1 MSIAIQ
7 SLVQVDTEACNRVA
21 EFITSKPIPPDQE
34 DSRLP
39 GFARNAVGNLYLAL
53 VAICHQTSPRG
64 CAPLEGT
71 VAGIRRRGWDY
82 LFAQLEEAARTDLT
96 LLEPRRWAS
105 LSADEIRV
113 MFRDSELGE
122 RLSNPELRSEL
133 LRDLGHR
140 MMGHGWR
147 WADDIYQLSDGRIG
161 TGEPNLLQLLA
172 EFRAYSDPV
181 RKKSLFY
188 LALMR
193 NAGLWQYVDEE
204 QLGTPVDY
212 HEVRGHLRLGTVRII
227 DESLQQKVLRLHP
240 VSGIEDVAI
249 RQAVYDAIMLISERS
264 GLRHPSQL
272 HYLFWNVF
280 RSICT
285 RESPQ
290 CFQLSPTCSLPAR
303 YMHLTELQ
311 GGRRCPFSEVC
322 ESAGHT
328 HPICEHV
335 FETDYY

>member
-1 MSIAIQ
+1 MSTAIQ
-7 SLVQVDTEACNRVA
+7 SLVQVDAEACNRVA
-21 EFITSKPIPPDQE
+21 ELIASKPIPPDQE

-39 GFARNAVGNLYLAL
+39 GFPRSAIGNFYLAL

-64 CAPLEGT
+64 CAPLEGM
-71 VAGIRRRGWDY
+71 VGGIRRRGWDY
-82 LFAQLEEAARTDLT
+82 LFARLEEAARAEPT
-96 LLEPRRWAS
+96 LLEPERWVS
-105 LSADEIRV
+105 LSVKELRAV
-113 MFRDSELGE
+113 FRDAELGE

-133 LRDLGHR
+133 LRDLGR
-140 MMGHGWR
+140 GMTAHGWR
-147 WADDIYQLSDGRIG
+147 WADDIYRLSGGRIG
-161 TGEPNLLQLLA
+161 TGELNLLQLLA
-172 EFRAYSDPV
+172 EFRAYNDPV

-212 HEVRGHLRLGTVRII
+212 HEVRGHLRLGTVRIV
-227 DESLQQKVLRLHP
+227 DEALRQTILSFRS
-240 VSGIEDVAI
+240 VSAVEDIAI

-264 GLRHPSQL
+264 GVRNPSQL

-285 RESPQ
+285 RDSPQ
-290 CFQLSPTCSLPAR
+290 CFRLSPTCSLPAR
-303 YMHLTELQ
+303 YMHLTELT

-322 ESAGHT
+322 ASAGEAS
-328 HPICEHV
+328 PICEHV
-335 FETDYY
+335 YETDYY